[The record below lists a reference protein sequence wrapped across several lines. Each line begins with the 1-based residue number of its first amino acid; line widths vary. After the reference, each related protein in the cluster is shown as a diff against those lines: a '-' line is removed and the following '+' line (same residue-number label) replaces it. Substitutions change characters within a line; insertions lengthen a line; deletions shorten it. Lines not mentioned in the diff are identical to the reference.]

1 MRSGIV
7 RAIKKYNHVRVA
19 NAVHSAGYRWKNPF
33 RRPHNIEKMLE
44 RLPRHDL
51 VYILKNLQTEPLVS
65 NYFSPLAKTRGIV
78 DKIIRKILLK

>member
-1 MRSGIV
+1 MRSGVV
-7 RAIKKYNHVRVA
+7 RSIKKYNHVRVA

-51 VYILKNLQTEPLVS
+51 VEA
-65 NYFSPLAKTRGIV
+65 SPNRASDEDAWYCK
-78 DKIIRKILLK
+78 

>member
-19 NAVHSAGYRWKNPF
+19 NAVYSAGYRWKNPF

-51 VYILKNLQTEPLVS
+51 VYILKHLQTEPL
-65 NYFSPLAKTRGIV
+65 ARTRGIV